1 MLGHIINH
9 DFYHDFSYL
18 EVGASWTHANKSK
31 QDYSSRLKLRNEIG
45 DG

>member
-18 EVGASWTHANKSK
+18 KVGASRTHAHKSK
-31 QDYSSRLKLRNEIG
+31 QDYSSSLKLRNEKG
-45 DG
+45 DV